1 MKISVVLRLV
11 IILSLSFYYSI
22 RGQTPSPQN
31 QNDQV
36 LRVRTNEVR
45 LDVVV
50 KDKKGRPV
58 KDLTSADFEIYEDGV
73 QQRIES
79 FRFVMREATTG
90 NNPEQ
95 PADRRNNKSEQAPPA
110 PAQKNS
116 LGLIALVFDRLSP
129 EAR

>member
-58 KDLTSADFEIYEDGV
+58 KDLRDTDFEIYEDGNR
-73 QQRIES
+73 QQIES
-79 FRFVMREATTG
+79 FRFVTREASSGG
-90 NNPEQ
+90 NP
-95 PADRRNNKSEQAPPA
+95 DRKEDKSGP
-110 PAQKNS
+110 
-116 LGLIALVFDRLSP
+116 
-129 EAR
+129 